1 MTSKPPSDL
10 TPARV
15 RAIRARLLEW
25 YERTGQDFPWR
36 TARDPYLALVA
47 AVCAQQT
54 QMSRV
59 LPTYQRW
66 VEAFPTLGAAARA
79 TNAEALRVWA
89 RAGYP
94 RRALAIR
101 DSARI
106 CLERHGG
113 ALPRGDAELLA
124 LPGVGPFTAAI
135 VRCFGYGEDAV
146 AIDTNVVRLLGRLVG
161 GDLQPA
167 RETPPAR
174 IEAWAR
180 RLLPAG
186 DAARWNPTVMDY
198 GGLVCR
204 ARPRCAECVVANLCA
219 ARPRFE
225 AGEAATPVRAQG
237 AFAGSD
243 REWRGRLLRELRAA
257 ERPLRVSALLE
268 AAGAGIDDAS
278 RVRTLLGGLCT
289 EGMAWSRGGWC
300 GLGERAERRE
310 AAERSG

>member
-1 MTSKPPSDL
+1 MTAVGAATLP
-10 TPARV
+10 PARV
-15 RAIRARLLEW
+15 RAIRARLIEW

-36 TARDPYLALVA
+36 AARDPYLALVA

-59 LPTYQRW
+59 LPTYERW
-66 VEAFPTLGAAARA
+66 VAAFPTLEAAARA
-79 TNAEALRVWA
+79 SNAEALRTWE

-101 DSARI
+101 DAARI
-106 CLERHGG
+106 CFERHGG
-113 ALPRGDAELLA
+113 ALPRSEAELRA

-135 VRCFGYGEDAV
+135 VRCFGFDEDAV

-167 RETPPAR
+167 RETASAD

-180 RLLPAG
+180 RLLPPG
-186 DAARWNPTVMDY
+186 DASRWNPALMDY

-204 ARPRCAECVVANLCA
+204 ARPRCEECVVASLCA
-219 ARPRFE
+219 ARPRF
-225 AGEAATPVRAQG
+225 ATGEVATPVRAQG
-237 AFAGSD
+237 VFAGSD

-257 ERPLRVSALLE
+257 ERPLRVGALLE
-268 AAGAGIDDAS
+268 AAGAGEGERE
-278 RVRTLLGGLCT
+278 RVRALLATLCA

-300 GLGERAERRE
+300 GLGDGREHRERPARAR
-310 AAERSG
+310 